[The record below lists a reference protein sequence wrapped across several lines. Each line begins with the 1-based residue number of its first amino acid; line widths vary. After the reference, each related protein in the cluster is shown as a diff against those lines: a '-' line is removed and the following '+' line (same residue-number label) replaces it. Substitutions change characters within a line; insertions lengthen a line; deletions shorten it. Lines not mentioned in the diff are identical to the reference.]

1 MYYLYHFFSVFH
13 SKHGNCSRRMPIII
27 FTINFTKTFRRN
39 DSVRCRL
46 AFKPLKV
53 LKKYWLSTT
62 FSYFLYW
69 SLNYLE
75 LWLTLFN
82 IWLWFFSWEAKKRDV
97 SDKLRDGEDL
107 KKVKESDSI
116 SSLPHEVFSDG
127 LNSPELAKLLANWL
141 KSIENPVKE
150 LFTSHEEEKESLI
163 KVNEPL
169 EFMTAKFDDL
179 ERKSRKKMKRLLS

>member
-1 MYYLYHFFSVFH
+1 MESKLLGTLVDVIYIVGYSDFF
-13 SKHGNCSRRMPIII
+13 
-27 FTINFTKTFRRN
+27 
-39 DSVRCRL
+39 L
-46 AFKPLKV
+46 
-53 LKKYWLSTT
+53 
-62 FSYFLYW
+62 
-69 SLNYLE
+69 
-75 LWLTLFN
+75 
-82 IWLWFFSWEAKKRDV
+82 WEAKKRDV
-97 SDKLRDGEDL
+97 SDKSRDEEDL

-116 SSLPHEVFSDG
+116 SFLPHEDFSDG

-179 ERKSRKKMKRLLS
+179 ERKSRKKMKRLLSQKKPLKI

>member
-1 MYYLYHFFSVFH
+1 M
-13 SKHGNCSRRMPIII
+13 
-27 FTINFTKTFRRN
+27 
-39 DSVRCRL
+39 
-46 AFKPLKV
+46 
-53 LKKYWLSTT
+53 
-62 FSYFLYW
+62 
-69 SLNYLE
+69 
-75 LWLTLFN
+75 
-82 IWLWFFSWEAKKRDV
+82 
-97 SDKLRDGEDL
+97 RDGEDL

-116 SSLPHEVFSDG
+116 SSLPHEVFSDR